1 MTKSRPDFRV
11 LTPNLHYPVYRLRHG
26 IHRKCIFAKGGQRMI
41 AKVALDLRIFSID
54 KEYDYLL
61 PEAFVEVAKPGMR
74 VIVPFGAGNRR
85 MQGLILS
92 LAETTDYAKIKEV
105 AQLLDD
111 EPLLSP
117 AQLAIMRFVRER
129 CFCTYFDVMR
139 TMLPAGIRYAPAD
152 ILEVVA
158 PSPGDEELLG
168 TVARLRAPT
177 EERLAFE
184 LGRPVAGD
192 VARLVAAGV
201 LRKKAVRTGL
211 SEGSVRKMARLSVSP
226 EEASAYI
233 RSLGSTGKKHERTL
247 DVLMTGEEVPA
258 AEVCY
263 LAGVTD
269 SVLQTLSKRG
279 LVEFFEREVIK
290 NPYAGKL
297 SFGIT
302 AGPIELTVEQ
312 RLAVEG
318 ISALMD
324 GGAPAVA
331 LLFGVTGSGKTLC
344 YLSLIDRML
353 KESKGTIVLV
363 PEIVLTPQLTDR
375 FIGRYGDK
383 VAVLHSGLAAGERR
397 DAWKRIRRGECRI
410 VVGTRSAVF
419 APVEN
424 LGLIVMDEE
433 QDSAYKSE
441 STPRYHARTV
451 AKFRA
456 ANENCTL
463 LLCSATPAVESYAA
477 AKEGRYHLFTLNSR
491 YTAVGMPKVVVT
503 NLKDEL
509 SCAVS
514 SVTGPTLV
522 GELQKTLDE
531 GKQAILFLNR
541 RGYNTFLSCKECG
554 ASVTCDNCSISM
566 TYHAA
571 NGLLM
576 CHYCG
581 KTMEVPALCPTCKHG
596 TLTRRGFGTQR
607 VEEEISRLFPDAR
620 LLRMDMDT
628 TSYKMSHEEMLLEFA
643 GGRYDILIGTQM
655 VTKGLDLPNVRTVG
669 VLFADSLLLQDD
681 FRASER
687 AFALLTQVVGRAG
700 RADTPGLAVIETFVP
715 DNAVIEL
722 ARRQDYISFF
732 EGEIAFRRTAAYP
745 PYCDIYHI
753 AFSGEDEA
761 KTRGAS
767 EFFVNHLSNVFKNE
781 QSHSIIM
788 TPAMPAPVSRIGGKY
803 RYRTLIKCRDNAHL
817 RAILAQAYT
826 ALLGSKA
833 YDGVTCA
840 IDLNPYSVS

>member
-1 MTKSRPDFRV
+1 
-11 LTPNLHYPVYRLRHG
+11 
-26 IHRKCIFAKGGQRMI
+26 MI

-61 PEAFVEVAKPGMR
+61 PRAFVGAARPGMR
-74 VIVPFGAGNRR
+74 IIVPFGPGNRR

-92 LAETTDYAKIKEV
+92 LEETSPYLKLKEV

-111 EPLLSP
+111 EPLLSQ
-117 AQLAIMRFVRER
+117 AQLSMLRFVKER
-129 CFCTYFDVMR
+129 CFCTYFDVLR
-139 TMLPAGIRYAPAD
+139 TMLPAGIRFAPAD
-152 ILEVVA
+152 VLEVAA
-158 PSPGDEELLG
+158 PSPGDEELTG
-168 TVARLRAPT
+168 TIARLRTPT
-177 EERLAFE
+177 IERLSAE

-192 VARLVAAGV
+192 VARLLASGA

-211 SEGSVRKMARLSVSP
+211 SEGTVRKMARLAVSP
-226 EEASAYI
+226 EEASEYI
-233 RSLGSTGKKHERTL
+233 RTLGPSGKKHERTL
-247 DVLMTGEEVPA
+247 DVLMTGDAVPA
-258 AEVCY
+258 AEVSY

-269 SVLQTLSKRG
+269 SVLQTLEKRG
-279 LVEFFEREVIK
+279 LVELFEREVMK

-297 SFGIT
+297 VNGVS
-302 AGPIELTVEQ
+302 AGPIDLTEEQ
-312 RLAVEG
+312 RKAVDG
-318 ISALMD
+318 ISRLLAEKQ
-324 GGAPAVA
+324 PAVA

-344 YLSLIDRML
+344 YLSLIDKML
-353 KESKGTIVLV
+353 EEGRGAIVLV

-397 DAWKRIRRGECRI
+397 DAWKRIRKGECRV

-451 AKFRA
+451 AKYRA
-456 ANENCTL
+456 ANERCTL
-463 LLCSATPAVESYAA
+463 LLCSATPSVESYAA
-477 AKEGRYHLFTLNSR
+477 AKEGKYHLFTLESR
-491 YTAVGMPKVVVT
+491 YTAVGMPKVIVT
-503 NLKDEL
+503 NLRDEL

-581 KTMEVPALCPTCKHG
+581 KTMEVPAVCPTCHHG
-596 TLTRRGFGTQR
+596 QLLRRGFGTQR
-607 VEEEISRLFPDAR
+607 VEEEIARLFPDAR

-643 GGRYDILIGTQM
+643 GGKYDILIGTQM
-655 VTKGLDLPNVRTVG
+655 VTKGLDLPNVRLVG

-700 RADTPGLAVIETFVP
+700 RADTPGRAVIETFVP
-715 DNAVIEL
+715 ENAVIEL
-722 ARRQDYISFF
+722 AQRQDYIGFF
-732 EGEIAFRRTAAYP
+732 ESEIAFRRTAVYP

-753 AFSGEDEA
+753 LFSGEDEA
-761 KTRGAS
+761 KTRDAS
-767 EFFVNHLSNVFKNE
+767 EFFVNHLSNIFKRE

-788 TPAMPAPVSRIGGKY
+788 SQAMPAPVNKIGGKY
-803 RYRTLIKCRDNAHL
+803 RFRTLIKCRDNSAL
-817 RAILAQAYT
+817 RA
-826 ALLGSKA
+826 ALSQVYEELLSSKD
-833 YDGVTCA
+833 YEGVTCA
-840 IDLNPYSVS
+840 IDLNPYSVT

>member
-1 MTKSRPDFRV
+1 
-11 LTPNLHYPVYRLRHG
+11 
-26 IHRKCIFAKGGQRMI
+26 MI
-41 AKVALDLRIFSID
+41 VKVALDLRIFSID

-61 PEAFVEVAKPGMR
+61 PKAYEGAAKPGMR
-74 VIVPFGAGNRR
+74 IIVPFGPGNRR

-92 LAETTDYAKIKEV
+92 VEETSPYPKLKEI

-111 EPLLSP
+111 EPLLSS
-117 AQLAIMRFVRER
+117 AQLSMLRFVRER
-129 CFCTYFDVMR
+129 CFCTYFDVLR
-139 TMLPAGIRYAPAD
+139 SMLPAGIRFAPAD
-152 ILEVVA
+152 ILEVAA

-177 EERLAFE
+177 TERLSAA

-192 VARLVAAGV
+192 VARLLEIGA

-211 SEGSVRKMARLSVSP
+211 SEGTVRKMARLAVSP
-226 EEASAYI
+226 EEASEYI
-233 RSLGSTGKKHERTL
+233 RALGPGGKKHERTL
-247 DVLMTGEEVPA
+247 DVLLTGDEVPA
-258 AEVCY
+258 AEVTY

-269 SVLQTLSKRG
+269 SVLQTLAKRG
-279 LVEFFEREVIK
+279 LIELFEREILK

-297 SFGIT
+297 VNGVS
-302 AGPIELTVEQ
+302 AGPIELTDEQ
-312 RLAVEG
+312 RQAVNG
-318 ISALMD
+318 ISRLLD
-324 GGAPAVA
+324 TGEPAVA

-344 YLSLIDRML
+344 YLSLIDKML
-353 KESKGTIVLV
+353 EEGRGAIVLV

-375 FIGRYGDK
+375 FIGRYGDN

-397 DAWKRIRRGECRI
+397 DAFKRIRKGECRI

-477 AKEGRYHLFTLNSR
+477 AKEGKYHLFTLGSR
-491 YTAVGMPKVVVT
+491 YTAVGMPKVIVT
-503 NLKDEL
+503 NLRDEL
-509 SCAVS
+509 PCALS

-541 RGYNTFLSCKECG
+541 RGYNTFLSCRECG
-554 ASVTCDNCSISM
+554 SAVTCDNCSISM

-581 KTMEVPALCPTCKHG
+581 KTIEVPPVCPTCHHG
-596 TLTRRGFGTQR
+596 QLLRRGFGTQR
-607 VEEEISRLFPDAR
+607 VEEEIGRLFPAAR

-628 TSYKMSHEEMLLEFA
+628 TSYKMSHEEMLLEFS

-655 VTKGLDLPNVRTVG
+655 VTKGLDMPNVRLVG

-700 RADTPGLAVIETFVP
+700 RADTPGRAVIETFVP

-722 ARRQDYISFF
+722 AKKQDYIGFF
-732 EGEIAFRRTAAYP
+732 EGEIAFRRTAVYP

-753 AFSGEDEA
+753 LFSGENEA
-761 KTRGAS
+761 KTREAS
-767 EFFVNHLSNVFKNE
+767 EFFVNHLSNIFKRA

-788 TPAMPAPVSRIGGKY
+788 SAAMPAPVSKIGGKY
-803 RYRTLIKCRDNAHL
+803 RFRTLIKCRDNASL
-817 RAILAQAYT
+817 RAALSKSYEELLLARDYE
-826 ALLGSKA
+826 
-833 YDGVTCA
+833 GVTCA
-840 IDLNPYSVS
+840 IDLNPYSVT